1 MRLLTIALL
10 TLALVVLLAVT
21 LVLGYRQDQ
30 GVVRW
35 FPGSGIS
42 AKLDVGGLMPGY
54 VRIQN
59 ESTKETQRVA
69 VLSDGT
75 FIAQL
80 DPGDY
85 RLAPAGDGRTIR
97 FHVADNGCVEL
108 VLDYRFPGVVLEIP
122 AEGWPMPRIAS

>member
-1 MRLLTIALL
+1 MRLLAIALL
-10 TLALVVLLAVT
+10 TFALVLLVAVA

-42 AKLDVGGLMPGY
+42 AKLDVIGVMPDY
-54 VRIQN
+54 VRIEN
-59 ESTKETQRVA
+59 EPSGQTQKIA

-85 RLAPAGDGRTIR
+85 RLALSGDRRSITLR
-97 FHVADNGCVEL
+97 VPENECVEL
-108 VLDYRFPGVVLEIP
+108 VLDYRFPGIVLVIP
-122 AEGWPMPRIAS
+122 GDGGPGPHVAS